1 MIKDTFYQRLGYT
14 SSEDRRGLAGFQ
26 ARILLKIP
34 KAKKDS
40 KYPQEYDCVINIDK
54 SHLELYKETI
64 GKLHI
69 D

>member
-1 MIKDTFYQRLGYT
+1 MIKDTFYQRLGYA

-40 KYPQEYDCVINIDK
+40 KYPQEAEPAKGQPQKNK
-54 SHLELYKETI
+54 KTTSQRARE
-64 GKLHI
+64 
-69 D
+69 